1 MACFVINRGA
11 CVYCLRLAVD
21 LGESFRREGGRGLEK
36 RVRRRQVTKVNVNCV
51 SGVDSVPVTWIDER
65 VTSPLWSSSPNP
77 RAQSNP
83 VKSVRGSPTRGRPA
97 APRIAVKVIG
107 SQEGLSR
114 PAGASGDATERPV
127 VSWTASGSGRGAGER
142 PRQQEGRVGLGG
154 GEGTGS
160 APAGSRAI
168 LGQTSRPGE
177 LASGGAW
184 EAGRGGSS
192 PRGGEWSERGVSTAA
207 GCRAVCSSS
216 CFCLCREL
224 GLRREGARQ

>member
-1 MACFVINRGA
+1 MCWALGLACFVINRGA
-11 CVYCLRLAVD
+11 CVYRLRLAVD

-36 RVRRRQVTKVNVNCV
+36 RVRRRQVTKVNINCV

-154 GEGTGS
+154 GRVR
-160 APAGSRAI
+160 GSR
-168 LGQTSRPGE
+168 R
-177 LASGGAW
+177 LAAVPSSARRH
-184 EAGRGGSS
+184 GRGSWRREA
-192 PRGGEWSERGVSTAA
+192 RGRRDEAAPPPEAVNGVSA
-207 GCRAVCSSS
+207 
-216 CFCLCREL
+216 E
-224 GLRREGARQ
+224 